1 MMFLKDVLNFMLA
14 LLVLAFV
21 LLPRRG
27 VTVAYAAPPDDDDDD
42 YGEGGG
48 TTISKEA
55 ADRAW
60 KETEGE
66 DRTGGTGGSNGSR
79 RDDDDDDDYGRG
91 GGPIS
96 KEAADRA
103 WKETEGED
111 RTGGTGR
118 SNRSRRDDDDDDDY
132 GRGGGPISKEAADR
146 AWKET
151 EGEDRTGGTGRSNRS
166 RRDDDDD
173 DDYGRGGGPISKGAA
188 DRAWEETEGE
198 DRTGGTG
205 GSNRSRRDDDDDDD
219 DYGRGGGPIISK
231 EAADRAWEETE
242 GEDRTGGTGGSNR
255 SSRDDDYGWGGG
267 GTTGSPIVSEEAS
280 PGTWE
285 PTTEREVYQ
294 QYANN
299 LYAAAEAAGISEDV
313 IASMSDE
320 ELAAAVNFQIN
331 RDNQIALTQQIEYL
345 EAHGVDT
352 DELTPEQITSMVRA
366 EIGRQQMQEANNLY
380 AAAEAVG
387 FSEDDIASMSDE
399 ELAAAVTS
407 EFNRRNQITLTRQ
420 IEYLEAHGVD
430 TDELTT
436 EQIVA
441 RVGSEIGRQQM
452 QDANNL
458 YAAAEAVGFSE
469 DDIVSMSDEELAA
482 AVTSEFNRR
491 NQITLTRQIEYLEA
505 RGVDTDEL
513 TPEQIGTMVGI
524 ETGRQQAAVN
534 RNLAAEINQEP
545 IRTEF
550 DGETLV
556 LDPSKPFDADTFFIV
571 SQAANMAVDREMQDR
586 LANYYEA
593 TTGSRYLGSTE
604 ANDAAYNSPEQVAFR
619 RRQFAKFAAYLGGVA
634 ALPFLGPAG
643 AIGAAGGAGLGAIGG
658 VVLPVGD
665 EGWFEFTPA
674 DRQRALYSG
683 IEGAMFGA
691 GGATGGALALKG
703 LTKVGPQLLTKGS
716 GLVQQVGHFG
726 ARAGAEAAGG
736 AGFDTVAA
744 LVPDEQGRVGITRQE
759 GLGIGIG
766 TVMSPAGELV
776 PAGTIARVGV
786 ETGRIVGPTE
796 IHIPFTTKTITGPG
810 GYVSAATPARRVPHL
825 TAVEK
830 SAEGAAISGQIFD
843 DIATTG
849 QYHGV
854 IGETQVDFTQGRLA
868 EALRKANP
876 DNPLYY
882 SATPATDAIAAG
894 PEALSKPKLPETEQ
908 YFFVSPGEVNANFMK
923 SSAFGGGGS
932 GGGSIHVYSARDVK
946 AVGSDL
952 LRVTD
957 EHGNVKFYKGGYEAE
972 KGIPSGQLIPPS
984 EAAGRAGGTLTG
996 RLFLGTE
1003 VNAPSVRLRT
1013 EANLKA
1019 LADKLFPGKRGEFT
1033 FKRANQDVI
1042 EARLDDAAARA
1053 EAKFADDVEAG
1064 TAKVDERD
1072 SYIAK
1077 AREDERAKIAAEQKL
1092 VDDAIAALDEM
1103 PRTPD
1108 EGVLRVDRGES
1119 GRVSVRRTTD
1129 PSPVES
1135 EYVFERV
1142 DRDDPSRGSIERGAA
1157 EEPGRPIVEEPGR
1170 PVVEEPGRPVVE
1182 EPGRPIVEEPGR
1194 PIVEEPGRPIVEE
1207 PGRPVVEEPA
1217 RPTFEEPGRPT
1228 FEEPDRPVFE
1238 EPGRPIVEEPT
1249 TERPPGE
1256 RPTTERPLVEEPAT
1270 ERPPV
1275 EPPTTMRPPVERPT
1289 TERPPVEPPT
1299 TAPPPLRRIK
1309 WKDDNAIE
1317 ETAPTGPQ
1325 IYPRIT
1331 RHYEVR
1337 EVLHDLDTQETTSNL
1352 LRTSN
1357 LSVAGVD
1364 STPPTETFREVG
1376 HKLVR
1381 PQRKKVRAENVQ
1393 SKTSGK
1399 GKQTP
1404 RISRRVNL

>member
-1 MMFLKDVLNFMLA
+1 MMFLKNVLKFMLA

-42 YGEGGG
+42 YGRGGG
-48 TTISKEA
+48 PISKEA

-66 DRTGGTGGSNGSR
+66 DRTGGTGGSSGSNGSR
-79 RDDDDDDDYGRG
+79 QDDDDDDDYGRG

-173 DDYGRGGGPISKGAA
+173 DDYGRGGGPISKEAA
-188 DRAWEETEGE
+188 DRAWKETEGE

-205 GSNRSRRDDDDDDD
+205 RSNRSRRDDDNDDDYGRGGGPISKEAADLAWKETEGEDRTGGTGRSNRSRRDDDDDD
-219 DYGRGGGPIISK
+219 YGR
-231 EAADRAWEETE
+231 
-242 GEDRTGGTGGSNR
+242 
-255 SSRDDDYGWGGG
+255 GGG
-267 GTTGSPIVSEEAS
+267 GTTGSPVISEEAA
-280 PGTWE
+280 PRPWE

-294 QYANN
+294 HYANN

-366 EIGRQQMQEANNLY
+366 EIGRQQMQDANNLY

-387 FSEDDIASMSDE
+387 FSEDDIVSMSDE
-399 ELAAAVTS
+399 ELVAAVTS

-441 RVGSEIGRQQM
+441 RVRAEIGRQQM

-513 TPEQIGTMVGI
+513 TPEQIAAIVDI
-524 ETGRQQAAVN
+524 ETGRQQAAVD

-550 DGETLV
+550 NGETLV
-556 LDPSKPFDADTFFIV
+556 LDPSKDFDEQTFYRI
-571 SQAANMAVDREMQDR
+571 SEAAHIAGDREMQDR
-586 LANYYEA
+586 LANYYTA
-593 TTGSRYLGSTE
+593 TTGERYFGPTE
-604 ANDAAYNSPEQVAFR
+604 ANDAIYYSPEQVAFR
-619 RRQFAKFAAYLGGVA
+619 RGQFVKASAFGLGIA
-634 ALPFLGPAG
+634 SLPFSGTVG
-643 AIGAAGGAGLGAIGG
+643 AIGAGGGAGLGTIGG
-658 VVLPVGD
+658 LVLPVGD

-674 DRQRALYSG
+674 DRQRALHGG
-683 IEGAMFGA
+683 IEGAFFGA

-703 LTKVGPQLLTKGS
+703 LTRVSPQLLTKGS
-716 GLVQQVGHFG
+716 GLVQRAGHLG
-726 ARAGAEAAGG
+726 VRAGAEAAGG
-736 AGFDTVAA
+736 AVFDTGIA
-744 LVPDEQGRVGITRQE
+744 LVPDDQSRVGITRQE

-766 TVMSPAGELV
+766 TLVSPAGELV

-786 ETGRIVGPTE
+786 ETGRILGPTE

-830 SAEGAAISGQIFD
+830 SAEGAEISGQIFD
-843 DIATTG
+843 DIAMTG

-894 PEALSKPKLPETEQ
+894 PEALSKPGLPETEQ
-908 YFFVSPGEVNANFMK
+908 YFFLSPGEVNANFMK

-957 EHGNVKFYKGGYEAE
+957 EYGNVKFYKGGYEAE
-972 KGIPSGQLIPPS
+972 KGIPSGKLIPPS

-1019 LADKLFPGKRGEFT
+1019 LADKVFPGKRGEFT
-1033 FKRANQDVI
+1033 FKGANQDVI
-1042 EARLDDAAARA
+1042 EARLDAAAARA
-1053 EAKFADDVEAG
+1053 EAKFGDDVEAG

-1092 VDDAIAALDEM
+1092 VDDAIAALDKM

-1108 EGVLRVDRGES
+1108 EGVLRVDRWDS

-1194 PIVEEPGRPIVEE
+1194 PVVEEPGRPVFEE
-1207 PGRPVVEEPA
+1207 PGRPVVEEP
-1217 RPTFEEPGRPT
+1217 G
-1228 FEEPDRPVFE
+1228 RPVFE
-1238 EPGRPIVEEPT
+1238 EPGRPIFEEPT
-1249 TERPPGE
+1249 TERPPGEEPTTERPPVE
-1256 RPTTERPLVEEPAT
+1256 RPTTERPLVEEPVM

-1309 WKDDNAIE
+1309 WNDDNAIE

-1357 LSVAGVD
+1357 VSVAGVD
-1364 STPPTETFREVG
+1364 STPPTETPREVG

-1404 RISRRVNL
+1404 RISRRVYL

>member
-1 MMFLKDVLNFMLA
+1 MPKTPQQALKEAMDRIRKHKSEVDQSAHEDEVEESNGG
-14 LLVLAFV
+14 
-21 LLPRRG
+21 PRHDDNEPSFTRSQRSDIWQSADEDEVDG
-27 VTVAYAAPPDDDDDD
+27 VDPQDTAPPPDDDEPSFTRSQRSDIWQSADED
-42 YGEGGG
+42 EVDGVDPQDTAPPVGG
-48 TTISKEA
+48 
-55 ADRAW
+55 R
-60 KETEGE
+60 
-66 DRTGGTGGSNGSR
+66 
-79 RDDDDDDDYGRG
+79 RG
-91 GGPIS
+91 GGGP
-96 KEAADRA
+96 RGH
-103 WKETEGED
+103 TP
-111 RTGGTGR
+111 GGPR
-118 SNRSRRDDDDDDDY
+118 HDDDEPSFTRSQRSDIWQSADEDEVD
-132 GRGGGPISKEAADR
+132 GVDPQDTAPPVGGRRGGGGPR
-146 AWKET
+146 GHT
-151 EGEDRTGGTGRSNRS
+151 PGGPRH
-166 RRDDDDD
+166 DDDEPSFTRSQRSDIWQSADEDEVDGVDPQDTALPPDD
-173 DDYGRGGGPISKGAA
+173 APSL
-188 DRAWEETEGE
+188 
-198 DRTGGTG
+198 
-205 GSNRSRRDDDDDDD
+205 
-219 DYGRGGGPIISK
+219 
-231 EAADRAWEETE
+231 
-242 GEDRTGGTGGSNR
+242 
-255 SSRDDDYGWGGG
+255 
-267 GTTGSPIVSEEAS
+267 SP
-280 PGTWE
+280 
-285 PTTEREVYQ
+285 
-294 QYANN
+294 
-299 LYAAAEAAGISEDV
+299 
-313 IASMSDE
+313 
-320 ELAAAVNFQIN
+320 
-331 RDNQIALTQQIEYL
+331 YL
-345 EAHGVDT
+345 ESEAVDP
-352 DELTPEQITSMVRA
+352 LQY
-366 EIGRQQMQEANNLY
+366 ANNLY

-399 ELAAAVTS
+399 ELAAAVNS

-513 TPEQIGTMVGI
+513 TPEQIGAMVGI

-556 LDPSKPFDADTFFIV
+556 LDPSKPFDEQTFYRI
-571 SQAANMAVDREMQDR
+571 SEAAHIAGDREMQDR
-586 LANYYEA
+586 LANYYTA
-593 TTGSRYLGSTE
+593 TTGERYRGPTE
-604 ANDAAYNSPEQVAFR
+604 ANDAIYYSPEQVAFR
-619 RRQFAKFAAYLGGVA
+619 RGQLVKASAYGLGVA

-683 IEGAMFGA
+683 IEGAFFGA

-786 ETGRIVGPTE
+786 ETGRIVGPSE

-830 SAEGAAISGQIFD
+830 SAEGAEISGQIFD
-843 DIATTG
+843 DIAMTG

-854 IGETQVDFTQGRLA
+854 IGETQVDFIQGRLA

-908 YFFVSPGEVNANFMK
+908 YFFLSPGEVNANFMK

-1053 EAKFADDVEAG
+1053 EAKFGDDVEAG
-1064 TAKVDERD
+1064 TAKVDELD
-1072 SYIAK
+1072 AYIAK

-1129 PSPVES
+1129 PSPVDS
-1135 EYVFERV
+1135 DPNFERA
-1142 DRDDPSRGSIERGAA
+1142 DRDDRDRGTTERGTAVEPDRPII
-1157 EEPGRPIVEEPGR
+1157 EEPERPVFEEPGR
-1170 PVVEEPGRPVVE
+1170 PVFEEPGRPVF
-1182 EPGRPIVEEPGR
+1182 
-1194 PIVEEPGRPIVEE
+1194 EE
-1207 PGRPVVEEPA
+1207 PGRPVFEEPGRPVFEEPDRPVFEEPG
-1217 RPTFEEPGRPT
+1217 RPTFEEPGRPVFEEPDRPVFEEPGRPT

-1309 WKDDNAIE
+1309 WNDDNTLE